1 MPYQKT
7 YRTVLDQY
15 IVFLCVQDVCVPAV
29 HGAVPEDVPTY
40 CEGGGPDS
48 LWPLELEVMCP
59 NNVSHWSGQSLNV
72 SHWSGQSHSVSHWS
86 GQSHN
91 VSHWSGQSHNVSHW
105 SGQSVCDLR
114 NQQASPFLLLLCLF
128 VCLCSEVLSTTRIS
142 ITDSTAT
149 IKHAYNSIN

>member
-15 IVFLCVQDVCVPAV
+15 IVFLCVQNVCVPAV

-48 LWPLELEVMCP
+48 LWPLELEVVCP
-59 NNVSHWSGQSLNV
+59 N
-72 SHWSGQSHSVSHWS
+72 
-86 GQSHN
+86 N